1 MLEFLRALFSADF
14 MPHGQCFLWRPEVLW
29 LHVVSDG
36 LIAGSYFTIPFGLAY
51 LVRRRRDLAFH
62 WMFWLFAAFIFA
74 CGTTH
79 VMSIYT
85 LWTPVYRLEGLIKAF
100 TGLVSVGAA
109 IAMVPMI
116 PQALALPRPSEL
128 QLANDALAREVSER
142 KEAEDQ
148 VRKLN
153 EELELRVRARTAELE
168 RSNKELEQF
177 AYVASHDLQ
186 EPMRMVT
193 TFTQLLARQYQGQL
207 GADADQ
213 FIGFALSGASRMQ
226 TLIADLLEYSRSD
239 RPEVNQTTVVNATDA
254 VKAAVDNLKGLIAET
269 GATVVFGEL
278 PELRASRTQL
288 IQLFQNLIG
297 NGIKYRRDVPPRI
310 EVAATRDGSYWVFSV
325 TDNGVGIA
333 PAYQE
338 KIFNLF
344 QRLHG
349 RDVPGTGLGLAICRK
364 IVQSHGGR
372 LWVES
377 EPGQGSRFSFSLP
390 DVAARP
396 DGTGSRAS

>member
-1 MLEFLRALFSADF
+1 M
-14 MPHGQCFLWRPEVLW
+14 
-29 LHVVSDG
+29 
-36 LIAGSYFTIPFGLAY
+36 
-51 LVRRRRDLAFH
+51 
-62 WMFWLFAAFIFA
+62 
-74 CGTTH
+74 
-79 VMSIYT
+79 
-85 LWTPVYRLEGLIKAF
+85 
-100 TGLVSVGAA
+100 
-109 IAMVPMI
+109 
-116 PQALALPRPSEL
+116 
-128 QLANDALAREVSER
+128 
-142 KEAEDQ
+142 
-148 VRKLN
+148 
-153 EELELRVRARTAELE
+153 RVRARTAELE

-186 EPMRMVT
+186 EPIRMVAT
-193 TFTQLLARQYQGQL
+193 YTQLLARRYQGQL

-226 TLIADLLEYSRSD
+226 TLIADLLEYPRSD
-239 RPEVNQTTVVNATDA
+239 RPEVDQTTVVNATDA
-254 VKAAVDNLKGLIAET
+254 VTAAVDNLKGLIAET

-297 NGIKYRRDVPPRI
+297 NGIKYRRDLPPRI
-310 EVAATRDGSYWVFSV
+310 QVAATRDGSYWVFSV

-372 LWVES
+372 LCVES

-390 DVAARP
+390 DLAARA
-396 DGTGSRAS
+396 DGSASRAS

>member
-1 MLEFLRALFSADF
+1 M
-14 MPHGQCFLWRPEVLW
+14 
-29 LHVVSDG
+29 
-36 LIAGSYFTIPFGLAY
+36 
-51 LVRRRRDLAFH
+51 
-62 WMFWLFAAFIFA
+62 
-74 CGTTH
+74 
-79 VMSIYT
+79 
-85 LWTPVYRLEGLIKAF
+85 
-100 TGLVSVGAA
+100 
-109 IAMVPMI
+109 
-116 PQALALPRPSEL
+116 QALIS
-128 QLANDALAREVSER
+128 
-142 KEAEDQ
+142 
-148 VRKLN
+148 
-153 EELELRVRARTAELE
+153 
-168 RSNKELEQF
+168 
-177 AYVASHDLQ
+177 
-186 EPMRMVT
+186 
-193 TFTQLLARQYQGQL
+193 
-207 GADADQ
+207 
-213 FIGFALSGASRMQ
+213 
-226 TLIADLLEYSRSD
+226 DLLEYSRTD
-239 RPEVNQTTVVNATDA
+239 RPEVNQVAAVNATDA
-254 VKAAVDNLKGLIAET
+254 VKAALDNLKSVIAET

-297 NGIKYRRDVPPRI
+297 NGIKYRRDVTPRI
-310 EVAATRDGSYWVFSV
+310 EIAATRDGSYWVFSV

-338 KIFNLF
+338 KIFHLF